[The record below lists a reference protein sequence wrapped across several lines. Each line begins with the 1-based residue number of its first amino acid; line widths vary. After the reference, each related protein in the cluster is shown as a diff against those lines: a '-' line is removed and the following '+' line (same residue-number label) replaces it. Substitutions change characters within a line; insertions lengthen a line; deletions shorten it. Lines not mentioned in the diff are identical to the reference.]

1 MFISS
6 SKIVIFMFYHNK
18 KLFTATT
25 TILINISE
33 HVFLK
38 AIFITEQYIEFTGDG
53 KIRWTLQ

>member
-38 AIFITEQYIEFTGDG
+38 GIFITEQHIEFTGDG
-53 KIRWTLQ
+53 KIR